1 MAGKESSL
9 RYKWNRFTL
18 RRKARNLENGDFA
31 MLTNEEFEV
40 AFNTSNRNNNQQYAL
55 LFTPLAQEV

>member
-1 MAGKESSL
+1 M
-9 RYKWNRFTL
+9 L
-18 RRKARNLENGDFA
+18 RRKARNLESGDFA

-55 LFTPLAQEV
+55 LFTPLVTTEYDGTVDGR